1 MANRGDGDSISE
13 WFRQVPLVTKVLS
26 FGTLLSG
33 CLVSFKILPMVLS
46 YYHII
51 ILSYI
56 SYYYIIIL
64 IYTYIIIS

>member
-13 WFRQVPLVTKVLS
+13 WFRQVPLVTKILS

-33 CLVSFKILPMVLS
+33 CLVSFKILPMVISYYHISSYHLIILS

-51 ILSYI
+51 ILS
-56 SYYYIIIL
+56 
-64 IYTYIIIS
+64 